1 MTAHQ
6 QAAAP
11 ASPGLAM
18 ARIGKRFAGVTA
30 LEDVSL
36 HAAPGEIHGLIGEN
50 GAGKSTLIKIL
61 AGVYAPDSGSIL
73 FDGRPVHP
81 VTPAAVHAHG
91 VRVIHQELH
100 LIPHF
105 TVAESVFI
113 GQERR
118 HRWLGLDRRRMRRE
132 TERFFQQT
140 LQLPMDANRLISD
153 LSLAER
159 KLVQIA
165 RALIDGNARL
175 VVFDEPTAPLEA
187 REAGLLLQTI
197 LALKQRGIAIIYISH
212 YLNEIAEIC
221 DRVTVLRN
229 GRKVATLQ
237 GAEAR
242 HIDGMIQLMVGRD
255 INGLFAAPRRAAASE
270 PPFLRVDR
278 LTDGRHFRPLG
289 FSLAR
294 GEIVGIA
301 GLLGSGRE
309 ALIDTLYGLTPAR
322 GGRIEI
328 NGVARRI
335 RSPVRATAL
344 GMALVPRDRRH
355 QGLLL
360 PWSVADNINLSSL
373 PAVASH
379 GWLRRARA
387 NQRARQLSDK
397 LDIRPR
403 EVGLPVRYLSGG
415 NQQKVILARW
425 LSTASTLFILDE
437 PTLGVDIGAKAEIY
451 QLTRQLAEQGRSV
464 IVSSSDAGELLGL
477 CDRVLVMWRG
487 ELIAD
492 IATEQL
498 SVDALLA
505 LTSGGAETEK
515 EAI

>member
-1 MTAHQ
+1 MTAN
-6 QAAAP
+6 AGASEP
-11 ASPGLAM
+11 ASAGLVM
-18 ARIGKRFAGVTA
+18 TRINKRFAGVAA

-73 FDGRPVHP
+73 FDGQPVHP
-81 VTPAAVHAHG
+81 VTPAVAHAHG

-118 HRWLGLDRRRMRRE
+118 HRWLGLDRRAMRRE
-132 TERFFQQT
+132 AERFFRQT
-140 LQLPMDANRLISD
+140 LNLPMDADRLIRD

-165 RALIDGNARL
+165 RALIDGDARL

-187 REAGLLLQTI
+187 REAGQLLQTI

-212 YLNEIAEIC
+212 YLNEIADIC

-229 GRKVATLQ
+229 GRKVATL
-237 GAEAR
+237 EAQAAQN
-242 HIDGMIQLMVGRD
+242 IDGMIHLMVGRD
-255 INGLFAAPRRAAASE
+255 INGLFAPPQRAVADGR
-270 PPFLRVDR
+270 PFLQADR
-278 LTDGRHFRPLG
+278 LTDGRYFRPVN
-289 FSLAR
+289 FSVAQ

-309 ALIDTLYGLTPAR
+309 AVIDALYGLTPAR
-322 GGRIEI
+322 GGRLLI

-335 RSPVRATAL
+335 RSPVQAIAL

-355 QGLLL
+355 LGLIL

-373 PAVASH
+373 PAVARH
-379 GWLRRARA
+379 GWLRRAKA
-387 NQRARQLSDK
+387 KLRARQLADK

-403 EVGLPVRYLSGG
+403 EVERPVRYLSGG

-425 LSTASTLFILDE
+425 LSTDASLFILDE

-451 QLTRQLAEQGRSV
+451 QLTRRLAEQGRSV
-464 IVSSSDAGELLGL
+464 MVSSSDAGELLGL
-477 CDRVLVMWRG
+477 CDRILVMWRG

-492 IATEQL
+492 VGTEQL
-498 SVDALLA
+498 SLDTLLA
-505 LTSGGAETEK
+505 LTSGGREK